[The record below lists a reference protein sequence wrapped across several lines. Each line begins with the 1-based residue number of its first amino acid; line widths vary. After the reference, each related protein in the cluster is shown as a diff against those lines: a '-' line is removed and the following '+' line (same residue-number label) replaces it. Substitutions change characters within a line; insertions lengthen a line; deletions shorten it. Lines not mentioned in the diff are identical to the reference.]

1 VSTGRRRGRP
11 APLRKGGLVAVA
23 GLLIFGAGAYVQFGP
38 NRADAGGATAA
49 DRSGGICVPVS
60 DDATCAGTTPRPE
73 ASTRP
78 STPGTPGTGKNTA
91 GASRKPSPRPPAK
104 VMPGRPSRISVGQ
117 LGITAPVVPIS
128 ADGGELTPPS
138 NPSTVGWWSEG
149 AQPGAALGSAVITGH
164 TVHDGGGAFD
174 DLEKVGTGSVVTV
187 TTSRGVLRYQV
198 TSVTTYRK
206 RTLAAAASELF
217 DQGVAGRLV
226 LVTCEDWNGEVYLSN
241 VVVVARRIA

>member
-1 VSTGRRRGRP
+1 MSTGRRRGRP
-11 APLRKGGLVAVA
+11 APLRRGGLVAVA
-23 GLLIFGAGAYVQFGP
+23 GLLIFGAGAYVLFGP
-38 NRADAGGATAA
+38 NRADAGRATTA

-60 DDATCAGTTPRPE
+60 DDATCAGAAPRPE
-73 ASTRP
+73 ADVSTRP
-78 STPGTPGTGKNTA
+78 VAPGTNA
-91 GASRKPSPRPPAK
+91 KPSSQRPKVVPAR
-104 VMPGRPSRISVGQ
+104 PGRPSRISVDQ

-138 NPSTVGWWSEG
+138 NPSTVGWWSQG
-149 AQPGAALGSAVITGH
+149 AQPGAERGSAVITGH

-174 DLEKVGTGSVVTV
+174 DLEQVLPGSVVTV
-187 TTSRGVLRYQV
+187 TTSRGALRYQV

-206 RTLAAAASELF
+206 RTLAAAAGKLF